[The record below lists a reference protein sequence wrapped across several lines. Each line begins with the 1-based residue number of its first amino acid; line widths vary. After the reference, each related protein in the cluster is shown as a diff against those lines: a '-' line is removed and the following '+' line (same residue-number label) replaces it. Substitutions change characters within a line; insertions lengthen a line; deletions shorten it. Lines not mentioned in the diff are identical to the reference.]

1 MKLENLEQH
10 NQTMAAEIKDL
21 QEKKQKIEISESEL
35 NIALEDS
42 KKISL
47 ELNEKLS
54 ENMANN
60 KKSEEEFNAYKEVK
74 EALIFD
80 LTSQREQLR
89 DNAAQMQVLLLRKN
103 FSCNSENVY

>member
-1 MKLENLEQH
+1 
-10 NQTMAAEIKDL
+10 MAAEIKDL

-47 ELNEKLS
+47 ELNKKLS

-60 KKSEEEFNAYKEVK
+60 KKSEERLHFSAAETIGGDRTASWSIRSPE
-74 EALIFD
+74 
-80 LTSQREQLR
+80 REEQ
-89 DNAAQMQVLLLRKN
+89 K
-103 FSCNSENVY
+103 CNK